1 MGLAPGDVATAW
13 VVALALVVPRCTA
26 LVLHV
31 PTGAVF
37 VRLDADVAA
46 VVVVSVKVVV
56 AAVGGVLVMVAGMVR
71 AAVAGGLVGANAQ
84 HQLEKDQANDGDYS
98 TAPPRSS

>member
-1 MGLAPGDVATAW
+1 MGSAPGDVATAW
-13 VVALALVVPRCTA
+13 VLALALVAPRCTA

-37 VRLDADVAA
+37 VHLDADVAA

-56 AAVGGVLVMVAGMVR
+56 AVVVGVLVMVR

-84 HQLEKDQANDGDYS
+84 HQLEQGQANNGDYS

>member
-1 MGLAPGDVATAW
+1 
-13 VVALALVVPRCTA
+13 
-26 LVLHV
+26 
-31 PTGAVF
+31 
-37 VRLDADVAA
+37 LDADVAA